1 MLNSLWLGLIL
12 ISVLLGALT
21 GRLDAV
27 TNGAFA
33 AAKDAVM
40 VIALPLAGLMGL
52 WLGFLRL
59 ADLAGLVEA
68 LARLLHPLLKFLFP
82 DIPAGHPALG
92 SMVLNMAANMLGL
105 GNAATPFGLRAMRDL
120 ESLNPNPGIA
130 SNAMCTFL
138 AINTSSIQLVPA
150 TAIAILAAQGSKQ
163 PTAVLAS
170 ALLASFTAA
179 VTAIAAVKILQRLP
193 VFRVGNIPQKSP
205 VSTQQ
210 ETSPSQSSHDAA
222 PSFVPRPLSS
232 GGRICLSAF
241 GASFVL
247 LTLTMLFPDLFTGAL
262 SAFSSILPE
271 APKLSLPALPESLQ
285 NQSGLPKALGTLSLL
300 AVPFLLAFFALYA
313 ALRGVKVYEE
323 FVTGAKEGWQV
334 AMRVIPYLL
343 AILVGV
349 RMFREAG
356 AIELVAAALSPILQP
371 LGVQTDLL
379 PLILVRPL
387 SGSATTGLFTELV
400 TRFGADSL
408 TARTAATI
416 YGSTETTFYVLAV
429 YFGSVAIHKG
439 RHALATGLIADATGA
454 LASIYICRWL
464 FA

>member
-12 ISVLLGALT
+12 ISVLLGACT

-33 AAKDAVM
+33 AAKDAVLS
-40 VIALPLAGLMGL
+40 IALPLAGLMGL

-59 ADLAGLVEA
+59 ADLAGLVES
-68 LARLLHPLLKFLFP
+68 LARLLHPLLRFLFP
-82 DIPAGHPALG
+82 DVPAGHPALG

-120 ESLNPNPGIA
+120 ESLNPHPGVA

-150 TAIAILAAQGSKQ
+150 TAIAILAAQGSTQ

-170 ALLASFTAA
+170 ALLASLTAA
-179 VTAIAAVKILQRLP
+179 LAAIATVKILQRLP
-193 VFRVGNIPQKSP
+193 VFRISESASSKA
-205 VSTQQ
+205 VSTQF
-210 ETSPSQSSHDAA
+210 ESTAA
-222 PSFVPRPLSS
+222 QTDPPPEPAFVPKPLSAA
-232 GGRICLSAF
+232 GRICLYSFA
-241 GASFVL
+241 ATFVL
-247 LTLTMLFPDLFTGAL
+247 LALSMLLPELFTGPL
-262 SAFSSILPE
+262 ELIRSAHPSLAGFGLPKLPE
-271 APKLSLPALPESLQ
+271 ALSQ
-285 NQSGLPKALGTLSLL
+285 QSGLPRALGVLSLL
-300 AVPFLLAFFALYA
+300 AVPFILAFFALYA

-356 AIELVAAALSPILQP
+356 AIELVAAVLSPVLQP
-371 LGVQTDLL
+371 LGVETDLL

-408 TARTAATI
+408 IARTAATI

-439 RHALATGLIADATGA
+439 RHALATGLVADATGA
-454 LASIYICRWL
+454 LASIYISRWL

>member
-12 ISVLLGALT
+12 ISVLLGACT

-40 VIALPLAGLMGL
+40 SIALPLAGLMGL

-59 ADLAGLVEA
+59 ADLAGLVES
-68 LARLLHPLLKFLFP
+68 LARLLHPLLRILFP
-82 DIPAGHPALG
+82 EVPAGHPALG

-120 ESLNPNPGIA
+120 ESLNPHPGVA

-150 TAIAILAAQGSKQ
+150 TAIAILAAQGSSQ

-170 ALLASFTAA
+170 ALLASLTAA
-179 VTAIAAVKILQRLP
+179 TVAIATVKIFQRLP
-193 VFRVGNIPQKSP
+193 IFRISA
-205 VSTQQ
+205 
-210 ETSPSQSSHDAA
+210 TSPSKATASQPASTTAPTEQS
-222 PSFVPRPLSS
+222 PSPEFVPKPLSAA
-232 GGRICLSAF
+232 GRIYLYAFAATFALLALS
-241 GASFVL
+241 
-247 LTLTMLFPDLFTGAL
+247 MLAPDLFAGPLVLIRSVHTSLADFGPPR
-262 SAFSSILPE
+262 LPE
-271 APKLSLPALPESLQ
+271 ALRL
-285 NQSGLPKALGTLSLL
+285 QSGLPRVLGVLSLL
-300 AVPFLLAFFALYA
+300 AVPFTLAFFALYA

-356 AIELVAAALSPILQP
+356 AIEIVAAVLSPVLQP

-408 TARTAATI
+408 IARTAATI

>member
-12 ISVLLGALT
+12 ISVLLGACT

-40 VIALPLAGLMGL
+40 SIALPLAGLMGL

-59 ADLAGLVEA
+59 ADLAGLVES
-68 LARLLHPLLKFLFP
+68 LARLLHPLLRFLFP
-82 DIPAGHPALG
+82 EVPAGHPAMG

-120 ESLNPNPGIA
+120 ETLNPHPGVA

-150 TAIAILAAQGSKQ
+150 TAIAILAAQGSTQ

-170 ALLASFTAA
+170 ALLASLTAA
-179 VTAIAAVKILQRLP
+179 VTAVAAVKILQRLP
-193 VFRVGNIPQKSP
+193 VFRLPDFPTSQCPSP
-205 VSTQQ
+205 RIETASTQPD
-210 ETSPSQSSHDAA
+210 TNTVS
-222 PSFVPRPLSS
+222 SFVPNSLTAT
-232 GGRICLSAF
+232 GRLCLYAF
-241 GASFVL
+241 AASFVL
-247 LTLTMLFPDLFTGAL
+247 LALSMLSPELFTAPLAAVRSLHPGLADLAL
-262 SAFSSILPE
+262 PKLPE
-271 APKLSLPALPESLQ
+271 ALSQ
-285 NQSGLPKALGTLSLL
+285 QSGLPKVLGALSLL

-356 AIELVAAALSPILQP
+356 AIELVASALAPILQP

-439 RHALATGLIADATGA
+439 RHALATGLVADATGA

>member
-1 MLNSLWLGLIL
+1 MLNALWLGLIL
-12 ISVLLGALT
+12 VAVLLGAFT

-40 VIALPLAGLMGL
+40 SIALPLAGLMGL

-59 ADLAGLVEA
+59 AELAGLVEA
-68 LARLLHPLLKFLFP
+68 LARLLHPLLRILFP
-82 DIPAGHPALG
+82 EIPAGHPAMG

-120 ESLNPNPGIA
+120 DSLNPHPGTA
-130 SNAMCTFL
+130 TNAMCTFL

-150 TAIAILAAQGSKQ
+150 TAIAILAAQGSAQ
-163 PTAVLAS
+163 PVA
-170 ALLASFTAA
+170 
-179 VTAIAAVKILQRLP
+179 R
-193 VFRVGNIPQKSP
+193 SP
-205 VSTQQ
+205 
-210 ETSPSQSSHDAA
+210 EYSQSSAPRSDEETT
-222 PSFVPRPLSS
+222 PSFTPAPLTTF
-232 GGRICLSAF
+232 GRLCLYAF
-241 GASFVL
+241 AAVFVFL
-247 LTLTMLFPDLFTGAL
+247 ALSMLFPNLFAKPLELLRATHPGLAAL
-262 SAFSSILPE
+262 SLPQLPE
-271 APKLSLPALPESLQ
+271 ALRLQ
-285 NQSGLPKALGTLSLL
+285 AGLPQALGTLSLL

-356 AIELVAAALSPILQP
+356 AIEIIASALSPILQP

-400 TRFGADSL
+400 ARFGADSL

-439 RHALATGLIADATGA
+439 RHALATGLVADATGA
-454 LASIYICRWL
+454 LASIFICRWM

>member
-12 ISVLLGALT
+12 ISVLLGACT

-40 VIALPLAGLMGL
+40 SIALPLAGLMGL

-59 ADLAGLVEA
+59 ADLAGLVES
-68 LARLLHPLLKFLFP
+68 LARLLHPLLRFLFP
-82 DIPAGHPALG
+82 EVPAGHPAMG

-120 ESLNPNPGIA
+120 ETLNPHPGVA

-150 TAIAILAAQGSKQ
+150 TAIAILAAQGSSQ

-170 ALLASFTAA
+170 ALLASLTAA
-179 VTAIAAVKILQRLP
+179 VTAVAAVKILQRLP
-193 VFRVGNIPQKSP
+193 VFRVTDVSP
-205 VSTQQ
+205 GTRPSVENEAAVRPP
-210 ETSPSQSSHDAA
+210 ETPPACT
-222 PSFVPRPLSS
+222 FVPHPLTTT
-232 GGRICLSAF
+232 GRLCLYAF
-241 GASFVL
+241 AAAFVL
-247 LTLTMLFPDLFTGAL
+247 LAL
-262 SAFSSILPE
+262 SMLLPELFSAPLGLLRSLHPGLADLALPKLPE
-271 APKLSLPALPESLQ
+271 ALRQ
-285 NQSGLPKALGTLSLL
+285 QSGLPVVLGALSLL

-356 AIELVAAALSPILQP
+356 AIELVASALAPILQP

-429 YFGSVAIHKG
+429 YFGSVAVHKG

-464 FA
+464 FT